1 MELDRLLKEA
11 HDISSKPVNSDRGN
25 TNDTEALKQDP
36 KTFNGYYLTNGNHY
50 LYVEINEQRY
60 YYQLGQE
67 KALIDFLISHEL
79 LSVGLTIQL
88 AHYYMDKKYVQG
100 IDLLSPKVV
109 LVVSNR

>member
-11 HDISSKPVNSDRGN
+11 HNINSQPVKPGMGN
-25 TNDTEALKQDP
+25 YPTNDTEALKQAP
-36 KTFNGYYLTNGNHY
+36 KTFNGYYLTSGNHY

-67 KALIDFLISHEL
+67 RALIDFLISHEL

-88 AHYYMDKKYVQG
+88 ARYYMNKKYTQG
-100 IDLLSPKVV
+100 IELLSPKVV
-109 LVVSNR
+109 